1 MVSKNKY
8 RIIKECTQ
16 HKLDIN
22 GDLIIS
28 NDSLFITYDIQY
40 METLIIYAEKV
51 TKEVYEIQD

>member
-28 NDSLFITYDIQY
+28 NDSSFITYDIQY
-40 METLIIYAEKV
+40 METLIKYAERV
-51 TKEVYEIQD
+51 TKRFYEI